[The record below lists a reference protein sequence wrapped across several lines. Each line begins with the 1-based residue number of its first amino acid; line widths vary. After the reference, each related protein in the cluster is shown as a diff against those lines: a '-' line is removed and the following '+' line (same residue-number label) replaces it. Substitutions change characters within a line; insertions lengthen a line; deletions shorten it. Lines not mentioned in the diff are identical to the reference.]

1 MAQMTIKSTVKKGS
15 PKMVKLRP
23 KILTGPTLRVYP
35 SDNNQADLN
44 QENVCRLLGNKMES
58 HKF

>member
-1 MAQMTIKSTVKKGS
+1 MARVIIKNTVKKGS
-15 PKMVKLRP
+15 PKTLKFPP

-35 SDNNQADLN
+35 SDNNQAELN
-44 QENVCRLLGNKMES
+44 QENVCRLLENKQEG